1 MFIEMITP
9 KKRKAPAERDVSN
22 KYIAP
27 DGARI
32 CYLIVFYKH
41 FTPIGVGKFLML
53 IYIRHKAI
61 RHYIWLNFAISGFL
75 IGMVHN

>member
-1 MFIEMITP
+1 MFIEMITQ

-41 FTPIGVGKFLML
+41 FTPIGVGNLL
-53 IYIRHKAI
+53 C
-61 RHYIWLNFAISGFL
+61 
-75 IGMVHN
+75 